1 VLKNESKLTKW
12 SLGILAI
19 ILTLYF
25 MEPARAETT
34 VDEVVDSYI
43 VDTSGFGFAIIG
55 AGLENYVYAYAYAI
69 ANVKYEAGL
78 LDDVDDLATTTFNL
92 SKYLLTCDALEGTR
106 KEVVRRWVLHVNDL
120 EDTST
125 MTYTTGIMHFMTH
138 QCGVELDAV
147 ANWIF
152 SDTTTGGETS

>member
-1 VLKNESKLTKW
+1 MLKNESKLTKW

-34 VDEVVDSYI
+34 VDAIVDNYI
-43 VDTSGFGFAIIG
+43 ADTSGFGFLVVG

-69 ANVKYEAGL
+69 ANAKYEAGL
-78 LDDVDDLATTTFNL
+78 LDNVDDLATTTFNL
-92 SKYLLTCDALEGTR
+92 SKYLLTCDAIEGSR
-106 KEVVRRWVLHVNDL
+106 GEVVRRWVLYANDL

-138 QCGVELDAV
+138 QCGDELDAV